1 MKKSTFN
8 SIKLGLFVL
17 TGIFL
22 LTFSLY
28 ILGKN
33 RKLFGASF
41 ELKAHFEDV
50 NGLVPGNNVRY
61 SGIDVGSVSDVVI
74 INDSVVEVTMSI
86 DRNMKKIMRSN
97 AIASLGTDGLIG
109 NRLVNISPASGP
121 APFVNGGEL
130 LPSKEEINT
139 QAMLQT
145 LHRTNENVA
154 VITEELRATI
164 HRINTSAQLAELLED
179 RSISANLKASLSH
192 LHETAEKASALMSS
206 ASETLALASE
216 GEGTLATLLTDTT
229 LAEEFRQA
237 VQKIKT
243 VEASAERLVTDLNQV
258 VESVDK
264 DFNRG
269 QGTVNA
275 LMKDSLMAERLRQTI
290 DNAEKG
296 TAAFNENMI
305 AMRHNFLFKRYFK
318 KIEQEKK
325 KAEKEAAKQ
334 GN

>member
-17 TGIFL
+17 AGIFL

-50 NGLVPGNNVRY
+50 NGLVEGNNVRY

-74 INDSVVEVTMSI
+74 LNDSVVEVTMNI
-86 DRNMKKIMRSN
+86 DRKMKQVMRSN

-109 NRLVNISPASGP
+109 NRLVNISPASGA
-121 APFVNGGEL
+121 APFVSGGEL

-164 HRINTSAQLAELLED
+164 HRINTSTQLAELLED
-179 RSISANLKASLSH
+179 RSISANLKASLLH
-192 LHETAEKASALMSS
+192 LRETTEKASALMSS
-206 ASETLALASE
+206 ATETLALASK

-229 LAEEFRQA
+229 LVVELEQA
-237 VQKIKT
+237 VRKIKS
-243 VEASAERLVTDLNQV
+243 VETSAERLVNDLDAIAV
-258 VESVDK
+258 SVDK
-264 DFNRG
+264 DMNQG
-269 QGTVNA
+269 EGTVNA
-275 LMKDSLMAERLRQTI
+275 LLKDSLMAERLRQTI
-290 DNAEKG
+290 DNVEKG

-318 KIEQEKK
+318 KL
-325 KAEKEAAKQ
+325 EKEQKKQ
-334 GN
+334 AEIQKKTE